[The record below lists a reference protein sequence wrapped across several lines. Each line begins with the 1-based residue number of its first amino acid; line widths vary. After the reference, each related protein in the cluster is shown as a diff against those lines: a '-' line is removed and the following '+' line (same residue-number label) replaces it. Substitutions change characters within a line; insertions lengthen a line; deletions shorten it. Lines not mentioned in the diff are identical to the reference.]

1 MNLQRIHGHLTV
13 LLDSFFPF
21 ENTKRSQGK
30 GSGCYLLSKCI
41 NAHSGLE
48 SLLGVSQKLLTG
60 HQPQRGSNRLLAQ
73 EWPCTEQQATEA
85 KWSNMELDD
94 GRHEGPQATQT
105 RHLTPSPHLPCT
117 GKHTFLLLNSH
128 DIHTWLMGKVMLLP
142 PVVEF
147 ENWRKLECILPSPLI
162 IQMEK
167 LRPKGEACREVF
179 VVESDLHWR
188 SLSSCVTS

>member
-1 MNLQRIHGHLTV
+1 MAEAERESGKEQSSRTCSDTSCVCANQQINWNVSSITKMNLQRIHGHLTV

-128 DIHTWLMGKVMLLP
+128 DIHT
-142 PVVEF
+142 
-147 ENWRKLECILPSPLI
+147 
-162 IQMEK
+162 
-167 LRPKGEACREVF
+167 
-179 VVESDLHWR
+179 
-188 SLSSCVTS
+188 